1 MTKTSSNSNNSNRSE
16 MDALMLGVEIPQ
28 DFSIK
33 NNAVYVRLE
42 NKKGEVTDSLIA
54 TTPLVVAAYERDRQG
69 KGWRTLIRW
78 INLDGVLQEDGFDSS
93 ILTSPLIIAELQKRG
108 CKFAYGSEKIISQYL
123 SQFNPAK
130 RYWRVTKLGWITAGE
145 GEFAF
150 VLPKEIIG
158 KKQHEDICYR
168 PEQYGLMGE
177 VMEPRGSFEDWQKGV
192 AAPTKGN
199 PMLIFCLIAAFAG
212 PLLRHLGGETGGFH
226 FHGRSSQGKT
236 TAMQVAA
243 SVWGNGAAPTS
254 TSSATFIKTWRTTSN
269 ALEGIAAAH
278 NDLILILDELGQC
291 DVFDFQKVV
300 YDLSAGQGKSRMMK
314 DSSLAANR
322 TWRTMYLSTG
332 EISAREKMEIANK
345 KAKAGQLLRLI
356 DISTDDGIIHDPHDM
371 ESCEYADRL
380 KLNCAEHYGWAGPIF
395 VRQIIEREDSARVLV
410 SIFDA
415 YNDFKQ
421 ELLSPNLEA
430 EQARAMNRFAM
441 VLTAGIVAVDLEIIP
456 LTHEDIREAVFK
468 VRDIWLNATKL
479 LSDSA
484 RAVLDVRDF
493 IDKNDIRFEP
503 MLGSNDFFDHSK
515 VNQAGYTLKHNGEPL
530 YLFTDA
536 AFREAC
542 NGVSPARVCA
552 ELKALNF
559 LHQNNPGK
567 NKSRFQIKGGEK
579 RPFYAVKKTILSYD
593 PEGNADH

>member
-1 MTKTSSNSNNSNRSE
+1 MEKRSSKKSDRSIINE
-16 MDALMLGVEIPQ
+16 LLEGVEVPPG
-28 DFSIK
+28 FAIK
-33 NNAVYVRLE
+33 DSAVYARLE
-42 NKKGEVTDSLIA
+42 NKKGDVTDCQIA
-54 TTPLVVAAYERDRQG
+54 TTPLVVAAYERDEQG

-93 ILTSPLIIAELQKRG
+93 IISSPFIIAELQKRG
-108 CKFAYGSEKIISQYL
+108 CKFVYGCDKLILQYL
-123 SQFNPAK
+123 NQFNPSK
-130 RYWRVTKLGWITAGE
+130 RYRRVTKLGWVKSGE

-150 VLPKEIIG
+150 VLPREIIG
-158 KKQHEDICYR
+158 ENEQGEIRYR
-168 PEQYGLMGE
+168 PEHYGLMGE
-177 VMEPRGSFEDWQKGV
+177 IMESRGSLENWQKGV
-192 AAPTKGN
+192 AAATKGN
-199 PMLIFCLIAAFAG
+199 PILIFCLIAAFAG
-212 PLLRHLGGETGGFH
+212 PLLRHLKGETGGFH

-254 TSSATFIKTWRTTSN
+254 TSNATFIKSWRTTSN

-300 YDLSAGQGKSRMMK
+300 YDLSSGQGKSRMMK
-314 DSSLAANR
+314 DSSLAASR

-332 EISAREKMEIANK
+332 EISAREKMEGANK

-356 DISTDDGIIHDPHDM
+356 DISTDEGIIQDPHDM
-371 ESCEYADRL
+371 EPCDFADSL
-380 KLNCAEHYGWAGPIF
+380 KRNCAENYGQAGPEFLRELIDRDDSEQ
-395 VRQIIEREDSARVLV
+395 VLLAIIG
-410 SIFDA
+410 A
-415 YNDFKQ
+415 YDDHKK
-421 ELLSPNLEA
+421 ELMRPNLEA
-430 EQARAMNRFAM
+430 EQARAMNRFVM
-441 VLTAGIVAVDLEIIP
+441 VLIAGIVAVDLGIIP
-456 LTHEDIREAVFK
+456 LTEDDIRDAVCK
-468 VRDIWLNATKL
+468 VRDIWLHSTKL

-515 VNQAGYTLKHNGEPL
+515 VNQAGYTLNHNGEQI

-593 PEGNADH
+593 PEGDADH